1 MGNRKKRKTKLVLI
15 LVVLTVIVCSVTWGC
30 SVIHLINKNCKNFCV
45 STLKKCCT
53 YTALKLSDMKI
64 FPAIT
69 EEERDADGNVVK
81 ISVNTQILNSVVAEI
96 SYSMRELFD
105 ENVGGGMQFS
115 AGAFSGIPAL
125 SSTGGQVTVG
135 FGYECGIITIP
146 DWVVE
151 TFNNFS
157 LFTLVAKAEC
167 EVLPCGFPSAGYISF
182 SYNFPLVQCV
192 VAGQS
197 PVIELI

>member
-1 MGNRKKRKTKLVLI
+1 
-15 LVVLTVIVCSVTWGC
+15 
-30 SVIHLINKNCKNFCV
+30 
-45 STLKKCCT
+45 
-53 YTALKLSDMKI
+53 MKI

-105 ENVGGGMQFS
+105 EKVGGGMQFS

-135 FGYECGIITIP
+135 FGYECGIITTP

-157 LFTLVAKAEC
+157 LFTL
-167 EVLPCGFPSAGYISF
+167 P
-182 SYNFPLVQCV
+182 
-192 VAGQS
+192 
-197 PVIELI
+197 